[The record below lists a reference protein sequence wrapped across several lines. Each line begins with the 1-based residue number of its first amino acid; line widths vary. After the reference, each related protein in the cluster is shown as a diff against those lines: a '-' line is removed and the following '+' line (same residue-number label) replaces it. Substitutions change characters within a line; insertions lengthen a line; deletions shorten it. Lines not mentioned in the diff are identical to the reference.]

1 MKHKHFSFLL
11 ALLMSMTTS
20 TALAWATDGEI
31 EIDGLYYRF
40 HGTEAMVTEIKVYG
54 FMGPGIPNPLWGGP
68 VEVYPVVEGEFGLY
82 YYYINWYDFVDWKTV
97 TKDDDEWNKYIDEEG
112 NPTTGFW
119 GWDVENGAIEIY
131 VPLLCDEEGNP
142 MDAVDED
149 GNLLFY
155 EVTDTIHY
163 YDFDFWHWDNL
174 VRCTLDENGRIKKY
188 VDSSCA
194 YPLNKWHYMALFGGI
209 WYWYEEDLPSGSLPS
224 QITYNGATY
233 TVTGIADGAFS
244 YEDLCY
250 LFDPVIPESI
260 KYMGWDALY
269 GLSDFRDSIYVGK
282 VAYHSD
288 GSGVIKEGT
297 IGIASFYNL
306 YETNETSITI
316 PTSVEIIGNNA
327 FHSTYLTSVTVAW
340 ETPINPKYW
349 GDSDD
354 YNYNPF
360 PFASNATLYVPK
372 GTKAAYEAAP
382 YWKDFKEIVEIREE
396 IDLADGS
403 DFTNNE
409 EKEMDEVRYTRN
421 YTNTEWQALY
431 VPFEMQYEDWQ
442 ADFDIAR
449 LNNANQYDDDEDGTV
464 DRTVLEAFYVKGG
477 KTTANTPYL
486 IRAKEVGEKTIVTEN
501 ATLYKAEERSI
512 DCSSVGT
519 LFTFTGTYSGI
530 SGTEMFTNGYYA
542 IGDGSLHQAES
553 SANDLSP
560 YRWYIKVTDR
570 DGNPKDLGEVKI
582 QVFGEDGT
590 NGLTPTLSQGE
601 DEGAVFDLSGRRME
615 MATRKGMYIRNGRKV
630 IVR

>member
-1 MKHKHFSFLL
+1 MKHKHFTFLL
-11 ALLMSMTTS
+11 ALLMSMATS
-20 TALAWATDGEI
+20 SALALGTDGDI

-40 HGTEAMVTEIKVYG
+40 HENEAMVTEIKTYG
-54 FMGPGIPNPLWGGP
+54 FQGPVIPNPLWGGVYP
-68 VEVYPVVEGEFGLY
+68 TEVYPDKSGLY
-82 YYYINWYDFVDWKTV
+82 YYYINWYDFVDWKTI

-112 NPTTGFW
+112 NPTTGW
-119 GWDVENGAIEIY
+119 GEYDGDDLIEIH
-131 VPLLCDEEGNP
+131 VPLLRDEEGNP
-142 MDAVDED
+142 MDAVDDD

-155 EVTDTIHY
+155 EVTDTVY
-163 YDFDFWHWDNL
+163 YDYFDYWHWDNL

-188 VDSSCA
+188 VSQSLA
-194 YPLNKWHYMALFGGI
+194 YPINKWYYMQLFGGV
-209 WYWYEEDLPSGSLPS
+209 WPDEAPSGSLPS
-224 QITYNGATY
+224 QITYNGVTY
-233 TVTGIADGAFS
+233 TVTGIAEGAFS
-244 YEDLCY
+244 YSDLCY
-250 LFDPVIPESI
+250 GFDLVIPESI
-260 KYMGWDALY
+260 KYIGQYALD
-269 GLSDFRDSIYVGK
+269 GFGDFRDSIYAGK

-297 IGIASFYNL
+297 IGIASHYNW

-316 PTSVEIIGNNA
+316 PASVVIIGSHA
-327 FHSTYLTSVTVAW
+327 FDNDNLTSVTVAW

-354 YNYNPF
+354 YNPF
-360 PFASNATLYVPK
+360 PYASNATLYVPK

-403 DFTNNE
+403 GFTNNE
-409 EKEMDEVRYTRN
+409 EKEKDEIRYTRN

-431 VPFEMQYEDWQ
+431 VPYALNYEDWQ

-464 DRTVLEAFYVKGG
+464 DRTVLESFYVKSG
-477 KTTANTPYL
+477 KTMANTPYL
-486 IRAKEVGEKTIVTEN
+486 IRAKEAGEKTIVTEN
-501 ATLYKAEERSI
+501 ATLCKAEERSI
-512 DCSSVGT
+512 DCSSIGT

-530 SGTEMFTNGYYA
+530 PGTEMFTNGYYA
-542 IGDGSLHQAES
+542 MGSGSLHQAES

-560 YRWYIKVTDR
+560 YRWYMKVTDCE
-570 DGNPKDLGEVKI
+570 GNPKNLGEVKI

-590 NGLTPTLSQGE
+590 DGLTSTLSQGE
-601 DEGAVFDLSGRRME
+601 EEGAVFDLSGRRME
-615 MATRKGMYIRNGRKV
+615 KPTKKGMYIRNGRKV